1 MDALSRTLARMQQMN
16 MMRQQF
22 SQNSSNFYS
31 MKAGI
36 LPNSGIGLPS
46 GGASLRSTGG
56 ISLPG
61 NKKKKK
67 PLPPAI
73 QEAIDDDND
82 DDEEVPTQPTPED
95 KSKSSSPK
103 AQAAAERSAKS
114 KGGLSGTVQQLF
126 TGDSASKED
135 AQTSATQPPS
145 TVPTSKEQDAVIKK
159 LMGGNTTGLEYAKGS
174 NSKPVVFIGDDG
186 KTEYF
191 SSVTAYA
198 KKLGLTK
205 HKALG
210 KKKLTKRG
218 QVMKTTLSSNSKGY
232 TGVLVTTDRQTL
244 ERLGVTKI
252 SSGKTDKVIRG
263 LTERLQE
270 LSVPSA
276 PSPKIKAAIAKSR
289 KSKKNTVKI
298 GESS

>member
-1 MDALSRTLARMQQMN
+1 MN

-22 SQNSSNFYS
+22 SQNSGNFYS

-61 NKKKKK
+61 NKKGGKA
-67 PLPPAI
+67 LSPAI
-73 QEAIDDDND
+73 QEAIDDDNG
-82 DDEEVPTQPTPED
+82 DEEVTQPTPED
-95 KSKSSSPK
+95 KSKLLSPK
-103 AQAAAERSAKS
+103 VQAAAERSAKS
-114 KGGLSGTVQQLF
+114 KGLSGTVQQLF
-126 TGDSASKED
+126 TGDSASKKD
-135 AQTSATQPPS
+135 AQTSTKQPLT
-145 TVPTSKEQDAVIKK
+145 TVATSKEQDAVITK
-159 LMGGNTTGLEYAKGS
+159 LIGGNKTGLEYSKGV
-174 NSKPVVFIGDDG
+174 NSKPVVFIGDDE

-205 HKALG
+205 YKALG

-218 QVMKTTLSSNSKGY
+218 QVMKSTLASNSKGY

-252 SSGKTDKVIRG
+252 VQEK
-263 LTERLQE
+263 LT
-270 LSVPSA
+270 
-276 PSPKIKAAIAKSR
+276 K
-289 KSKKNTVKI
+289 
-298 GESS
+298 